1 MSDPDPQRPAESIAT
16 QLLRLVEV
24 VGAPL
29 TELGRRAVVWAEE
42 NQETIQEALSGC
54 RRIQGLGH

>member
-16 QLLRLVEV
+16 QLLRLVDV

-29 TELGRRAVVWAEE
+29 TEL
-42 NQETIQEALSGC
+42 
-54 RRIQGLGH
+54 